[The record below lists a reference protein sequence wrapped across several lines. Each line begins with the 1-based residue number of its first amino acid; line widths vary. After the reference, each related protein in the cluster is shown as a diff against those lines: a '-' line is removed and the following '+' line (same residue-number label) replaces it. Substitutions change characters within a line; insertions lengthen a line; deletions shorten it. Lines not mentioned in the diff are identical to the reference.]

1 MQKKWEIV
9 NVFSWYNYAHAFVT
23 QPLWFDCCD
32 FSIWLVGGTGSI
44 NICCFDSTPHN
55 SATLQSPLLFPHLDF
70 RLVFPIFAE
79 QERYNCYRAIQ
90 GSLLL
95 ILPVGSLLLEYSNVQ
110 QIYLKKI
117 LGQFDKKKLRT
128 GLIRLKVASYPNLP
142 KGQKPKWHLTNNCQ
156 SDKKWPN
163 HCLLFTE

>member
-55 SATLQSPLLFPHLDF
+55 SATLQSPLLFPHLDLNLCF
-70 RLVFPIFAE
+70 QFLQSKKGTPAATKPLFLNTVPTLTQTHKRLCKENLQWRSALRCTAALENRDALGESVVM
-79 QERYNCYRAIQ
+79 Q
-90 GSLLL
+90 SLNS
-95 ILPVGSLLLEYSNVQ
+95 VLEMHY
-110 QIYLKKI
+110 
-117 LGQFDKKKLRT
+117 G
-128 GLIRLKVASYPNLP
+128 
-142 KGQKPKWHLTNNCQ
+142 
-156 SDKKWPN
+156 
-163 HCLLFTE
+163 